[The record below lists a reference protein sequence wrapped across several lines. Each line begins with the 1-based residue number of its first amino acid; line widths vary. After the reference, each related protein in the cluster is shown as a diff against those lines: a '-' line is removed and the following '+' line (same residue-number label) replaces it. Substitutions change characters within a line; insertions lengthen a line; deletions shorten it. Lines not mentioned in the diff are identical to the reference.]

1 MNSSL
6 SASEVFKLIG
16 GYSSADCYARPASEV
31 YAGAIRLESGFYG
44 SDGYRAVRA
53 MKKSGFELGVVGQF
67 AKVRW
72 FGPFARTYVADR
84 SAGVA
89 FLSSADMMCARLEP
103 KNYLS
108 KELTRNLERLLVSD
122 GTILISCSGTIGN
135 VVMCTKDYDNVAVS
149 QHAIRVN
156 ALEEDDMGYLYAFLQ
171 SEPGQFLVTRNKSGS
186 VIESIYETDVSSL
199 TIPILP
205 KALRQELTRLI
216 RKANTLRGKANALL
230 TAAGTELQETCKLPN
245 LAELK
250 VNNLVKNDGE
260 ATIFSCNLSKA
271 VKLGNDFN
279 TLRLDSTFYNP
290 KALKARLEIGSK
302 KRWTTVEEGSEEVIL
317 LGKTFVPG
325 VHKVD
330 KEVGIP
336 YFTGK
341 ELFKFRQSP
350 ETYITCQKKQILE
363 KLTVKAG
370 TVLITCAGTV
380 GKVMYVK
387 GALANTAITHDAI
400 RVISSANKL
409 HSGYLYAFL
418 VSEYGKIQLDQ
429 CSYGSVIPRL
439 YSDHIKNIMLPE
451 PQDKGKSIGEKVDQA
466 FDCRTEAF
474 NKEEQAIVLFMSAI
488 LDGKDAVESKW
499 GRDY

>member
-6 SASEVFKLIG
+6 TASEIFKLMDEH
-16 GYSSADCYARPASEV
+16 SSAACYARPASEV

-53 MKKSGFELGVVGQF
+53 MKKSGFQLGTVGQF

-84 SAGVA
+84 TAGVA
-89 FLSSADMMCARLEP
+89 FLSSADMLCAKLEP

-108 KELTRNLERLLVSD
+108 KVLTRNLERLLVFD

-135 VVMCTKDYDNVAVS
+135 VVMCSKDYNNLAVS

-156 ALEEDDMGYLYAFLQ
+156 ALDEENMGFLYAFLQ

-186 VIESIYETDVSSL
+186 VIESIYEADVSSL
-199 TIPILP
+199 TIPVLP

-216 RKANTLRGKANALL
+216 RKANTLRVEANGLL
-230 TAAGTELQETCKLPN
+230 IAAENELQETCKLPD
-245 LAELK
+245 LAKLK
-250 VNNLVKNDGE
+250 VDNPIDNYGE
-260 ATIFSCNLSKA
+260 ATTFICSLSE
-271 VKLGNDFN
+271 VLKLGDDFN
-279 TLRLDSTFYNP
+279 TLRIDSTFYNP
-290 KALKARLEIGSK
+290 IALRARRAIKSMKL
-302 KRWTTVEEGSEEVIL
+302 WTTVEDGYEAVIL

-325 VHKVD
+325 VHKVE
-330 KEVGIP
+330 KAFGIP
-336 YFTGK
+336 YYTGK

-370 TVLITCAGTV
+370 TILITCAGTV
-380 GKVMYVK
+380 GKVMYVR
-387 GALANTAITHDAI
+387 GELENTAITHDAI
-400 RVISSANKL
+400 RVLSSANKL

-418 VSEYGKIQLDQ
+418 VSEYGKIQLEQ

-439 YSDHIKNIMLPE
+439 YSDHIKNIVLPV
-451 PQDKGKSIGEKVDQA
+451 PLDKGNSIGEKVDQA
-466 FDCRTEAF
+466 FDFRAEAF
-474 NKEEQAIVLFMSAI
+474 DKEEQAIELFMSAI
-488 LDGKDAVESKW
+488 RDGKDAVESKW
-499 GRDY
+499 GKDY